1 MTDEERRL
9 KLHEELVSILGS
21 RNVYFQP
28 PESVKLK
35 YPCIIYT
42 RKRPDTIRA
51 NNKIYRNVPRYQVTF
66 ITKDPEDKRS
76 GEILYHFL
84 WISENDEG
92 VTDNLYHHYFDLY
105 Y

>member
-1 MTDEERRL
+1 MADNERRL

-42 RKRPDTIRA
+42 RQRPDTIRA
-51 NNKIYRNVPRYQVTF
+51 DDRIYRDVTRYQITF
-66 ITKDPEDKRS
+66 ITKDPEDKRAR
-76 GEILYHFL
+76 EILYHFQM
-84 WISENDEG
+84 ISASNEG